1 MNEIL
6 IGKEDNGIKLLLF
19 KNGDLKI
26 QELFVTDNM
35 KGGEVYLISDEVQIL
50 KDSFNKHLE

>member
-6 IGKEDNGIKLLLF
+6 IGKEDNGIKILLY

-35 KGGEVYLISDEVQIL
+35 KGGEVYLIADEVQIL
-50 KDSFNKHLE
+50 KDSLNKYLK

>member
-35 KGGEVYLISDEVQIL
+35 KGGEVYLIADEVQIL
-50 KDSFNKHLE
+50 KDSLNKYLK